1 MRLSICR
8 IIQRYAWRC
17 RFRRLQPAAHIVRYY
32 LSELNPAIL
41 VAAALFIIKILSTV
55 LV

>member
-1 MRLSICR
+1 MR
-8 IIQRYAWRC
+8 Y
-17 RFRRLQPAAHIVRYY
+17 F

-41 VAAALFIIKILSTV
+41 VATALFIIKILSTV

>member
-1 MRLSICR
+1 
-8 IIQRYAWRC
+8 
-17 RFRRLQPAAHIVRYY
+17 LQPAAHIVRYY

-41 VAAALFIIKILSTV
+41 VAAALFIIKMLSTV